1 MCVWTYPIFDRSLV
15 TNPCS
20 RSRARLWTDRENEMM
35 RNMGRRGAKYNNQ
48 SIEKYHMV
56 VM

>member
-1 MCVWTYPIFDRSLV
+1 MCMWTYPIFDRSLV